1 MRKIVN
7 KNAYREY
14 EIEDKVEAGIVLTGA
29 EAKAIRTRG
38 IQLKD
43 AFVKIISGQPYLINA
58 VIHPYPFARS
68 ENQEMDRKRKLLLK
82 ENEIKKLIE
91 KKGQKLTIVPLAC
104 YTKGRWIK
112 LLLGIGKRKTKHQ
125 KKRDLIEKEIDKNI
139 QKFKYSNIQKE
150 N

>member
-1 MRKIVN
+1 MKKIIN
-7 KNAYREY
+7 KNAYRGY

-29 EAKAIRTRG
+29 EAKAIKTRG

-43 AFVKIISGQPYLINA
+43 AFVKIMDGEAYLINA
-58 VIHPYPFARS
+58 VIHPYPFARR
-68 ENQEMDRKRKLLLK
+68 EDQEPDRRRKLLLK
-82 ENEIKKLIE
+82 ESEIKRLIQ

-112 LLLGIGKRKTKHQ
+112 ILLGIGKRKTKQ
-125 KKRDLIEKEIDKNI
+125 KKKQDLIEKEIDRNI

-150 N
+150 D